1 MTLQIPTLVQA
12 VIAGNNKE
20 AVVYAER
27 LIAEGTDV
35 YTIVQSGLLP
45 ALQALDVKCTS
56 DDFNLLEIM
65 LAGRAMMDV
74 MDKVVT
80 KHLTTPEQNINNI
93 TIVLGTI
100 KGDVHE
106 LGKHVVRI
114 ILRTAGYRVVDLG
127 KDVEPA
133 KFVQC
138 ASEEKADYIF
148 VSGLITVVMPYVR
161 QIKELVDREGLTVKI
176 VAGGAAL
183 QHATAEE
190 LAVDYVAKDA
200 FEALH
205 YLQGE
210 KERNE
215 TFRTGP
221 SGHSF

>member
-1 MTLQIPTLVQA
+1 MVLQLGTLVQA
-12 VIAGNNKE
+12 VISGNNRD
-20 AVVYAER
+20 AVTYAET

-35 YTIVQSGLLP
+35 YTIVQYGLMP

-56 DDFNLLEIM
+56 DGFNLLEIM
-65 LAGRAMMDV
+65 LAGRALMDV
-74 MDKVVT
+74 MDKVVRRY
-80 KHLTTPEQNINNI
+80 LTNTELSTNNK

-100 KGDVHE
+100 KGDIHE

-133 KFVQC
+133 KFVQS
-138 ASEEKADYIF
+138 ASVEKADYIF

-161 QIKELVDREGLTVKI
+161 QIKELVNQDGLKVKI

-183 QHATAEE
+183 QQETAEE
-190 LAVDYVAKDA
+190 LVVDYVAKDA
-200 FEALH
+200 FDALH

-210 KERNE
+210 QEKK
-215 TFRTGP
+215 
-221 SGHSF
+221 

>member
-1 MTLQIPTLVQA
+1 MRKERLPMALQLAALVQA
-12 VIAGNNKE
+12 VTAGHNKA
-20 AVVYAER
+20 AVAYAET
-27 LIAEGTDV
+27 LLAEGTDV
-35 YTIVQSGLLP
+35 YTIVQAGLLP

-65 LAGRAMMDV
+65 LAGRALMDV
-74 MDKVVT
+74 MDKVVA
-80 KHLTTPEQNINNI
+80 KHLTLSELNVKKR

-100 KGDVHE
+100 KGDIHE

-127 KDVEPA
+127 KDVEPVR
-133 KFVQC
+133 FVQ
-138 ASEEKADYIF
+138 AAGEEKADYIF

-161 QIKELVDREGLTVKI
+161 QIKELVEREGLSTKI

-183 QHATAEE
+183 QQATAEE

-200 FEALH
+200 FAVLH

-210 KERNE
+210 LEE
-215 TFRTGP
+215 V
-221 SGHSF
+221 

>member
-1 MTLQIPTLVQA
+1 MALKLATLVQA
-12 VIAGNNKE
+12 VISGNNKQ
-20 AVVYAER
+20 AVGYAET

-45 ALQALDVKCTS
+45 PMQALDVKCTS

-65 LAGRAMMDV
+65 LAGRALMDV

-80 KHLTTPEQNINNI
+80 KNLTTTELNEDNI

-127 KDVEPA
+127 KDVDPA

-138 ASEEKADYIF
+138 AKEEKANYIF

-161 QIKELVDREGLTVKI
+161 QIKQIVNREGLTVKI

-183 QHATAEE
+183 KHATCEE
-190 LAVDYVAKDA
+190 LAVDYVANDA
-200 FEALH
+200 FEALR
-205 YLQGE
+205 YLQAEG
-210 KERNE
+210 KKMK
-215 TFRTGP
+215 
-221 SGHSF
+221 